1 MTNASSSNMPHSDTA
16 LLTEP
21 QKKRQYDTND
31 ERVFLAQQAADAKT
45 AMQHTVTDMQAT
57 AKEVANISWWTQQ
70 YPWYAVGAAT
80 VLGFVAATYVLA
92 PADHRPQPAPP
103 PATGQAAAR
112 PSWTTSLFEM
122 VRSTLMGIIVDALHT
137 QGQQSSRAQPTQADA
152 SVS

>member
-1 MTNASSSNMPHSDTA
+1 MQPSDTA

-21 QKKRQYDTND
+21 QKQRHYNTDD

-45 AMQHTVTDMQAT
+45 AMQRTVADMQAT
-57 AKEVANISWWTQQ
+57 AKEAANIRWWTQQ

-80 VLGFVAATYVLA
+80 VLGFVAATYVSA
-92 PADHRPQPAPP
+92 PADHQPRPAPP
-103 PATGQAAAR
+103 ATSQAAAR

-137 QGQQSSRAQPTQADA
+137 KGQQSSQAQPTQADA
-152 SVS
+152 SLS